1 MMIHGVKLKECS
13 ELGVKMT
20 FPDNSY
26 CTLAIDVVYRHP
38 RRPPLELGEE
48 NIPTDTDRYARRL
61 RDDKTP
67 EDKEI
72 DEAALKLLYSRLA
85 RAYLNGELDIKPSEQ
100 EEHILRP
107 CSTIQINAY

>member
-1 MMIHGVKLKECS
+1 MMIHGVKLEECS

-38 RRPPLELGEE
+38 RRPPLELCEE

-72 DEAALKLLYSRLA
+72 DLYSRLA